1 MRRRRYP
8 GRAAGTPRLVD
19 HERATR
25 PEEHALLVVDV
36 LNTFDHP
43 DGAVLLRRFADRVPF
58 MEHVIARARR
68 RGWRVVY
75 VNDRHGADRRED
87 LVERVMAGPGGAL
100 LARLVPHPGDPV
112 VLKPSYSGFDDTD
125 LVWALRG
132 MGIRRVAVM
141 GAVTEMC
148 VAATARDAIAAGWP
162 AVVLRGASV
171 ALASTQEEDALASL
185 AREGVAVLA
194 DPEARATA

>member
-8 GRAAGTPRLVD
+8 GRPAGIPRAVD
-19 HERATR
+19 QVRPTR

-36 LNTFDHP
+36 LNTFDHA
-43 DGAVLLRRFADRVPF
+43 DGDVLLRRFADRAGF
-58 MEHVIARARR
+58 MEHAIARARR

-75 VNDRHGADRRED
+75 VNDRHGADSPEE
-87 LVERVMAGPGGAL
+87 LVERALAGPGAL
-100 LARLVPHPGDPV
+100 LVEALRPRPGDPV

-125 LVWALRG
+125 LASVLRSL
-132 MGIRRVAVM
+132 GIHRVAVM

-148 VAATARDAIAAGWP
+148 VAETAGDAIEAGWP

-171 ALASTQEEDALASL
+171 PLASTQEEDALASL
-185 AREGVAVLA
+185 ERAGVAVVT
-194 DPEARATA
+194 DPDGAPRG

>member
-1 MRRRRYP
+1 V
-8 GRAAGTPRLVD
+8 VD
-19 HERATR
+19 QERASR

-36 LNTFDHP
+36 HNTFDHR
-43 DGAVLLRRFADRVPF
+43 DGAVLLRRFADRVAF
-58 MEHVIARARR
+58 MEHAVARARR

-87 LVERVMAGPGGAL
+87 LLEQVLAGPGGPL
-100 LARLVPHPGDPV
+100 VARLAPRPGDPV
-112 VLKPSYSGFDDTD
+112 VLKPSYSGFEDSD
-125 LVWALRG
+125 LMWVLREL
-132 MGIRRVAVM
+132 GIRRVAVM